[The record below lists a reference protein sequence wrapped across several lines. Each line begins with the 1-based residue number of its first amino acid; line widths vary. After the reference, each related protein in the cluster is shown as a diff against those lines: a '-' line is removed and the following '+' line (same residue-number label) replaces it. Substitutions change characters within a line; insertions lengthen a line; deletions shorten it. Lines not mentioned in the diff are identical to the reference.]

1 MSGDLAAV
9 VSPPTAGE
17 AEATGAPARRVDVR
31 RVCRQLQLAGVELI
45 APCNRGTAV
54 GGGAPLG
61 IDAGVVLAS
70 EAATSQ
76 LRQQLHA
83 VAASGLPLSVSIS
96 GLGTGDGATERF
108 GRICQLLQAFQ
119 PHMSEAH
126 RALHIAV
133 DAETRLLQ
141 ALLRVRQTVLGV
153 GHTYVLAGNARFRSD
168 EKAALNPDDDR
179 FWAELWRRRASPRT
193 HVMLAP
199 EVMPQCPLL
208 SAETAKAVLPA
219 LGIQVPA
226 GTSWL
231 VMRLDLTRFADAAG
245 VLCET
250 ELEHALH
257 SCVDAGDA
265 LHDAASWPTS
275 AMRQD
280 AGLNRRLAIQV
291 TGLGDLVEL
300 RRIDPC
306 DVEALKNLDEL
317 LRWTRSTLQARS
329 HLIAKS
335 TGLLPAIEQSDP
347 SRLLP
352 CAVVREDWRQRWRHT
367 ADETAVRHRNLL
379 VLSPWSIFPT
389 RSRADFRYADLV
401 PILLHAD
408 ACAVQRSV
416 SLSHWNVNE
425 FKRFSQRAWA
435 VLQRRSTTTLIA
447 KGV

>member
-1 MSGDLAAV
+1 
-9 VSPPTAGE
+9 
-17 AEATGAPARRVDVR
+17 VDVR
-31 RVCRQLQLAGVELI
+31 RLCRQLQLAGVELI
-45 APCNRGTAV
+45 APHHPGTAV
-54 GGGAPLG
+54 GGGVPLG
-61 IDAGVVLAS
+61 IDAGVVLSS

-76 LRQQLHA
+76 LRQQLQA
-83 VAASGLPLSVSIS
+83 VASSGSPLSVSIS
-96 GLGTGDGATERF
+96 GLGSGTGAAGRF
-108 GRICQLLQAFQ
+108 DRICQLLQAFQ
-119 PHMSEAH
+119 PHMPKAH
-126 RALHIAV
+126 RSLHIAV
-133 DAETRLLQ
+133 DAETASPD
-141 ALLRVRQTVLGV
+141 ALLRVREAVLGA

-168 EKAALNPDDDR
+168 EKAALNTDDDR
-179 FWAELWRRRASPRT
+179 FWAGLWRRQASQRT

-231 VMRLDLTRFADAAG
+231 VMRLDVTRFADTHGA
-245 VLCET
+245 LRET

-300 RRIDPC
+300 RKIDPC
-306 DVEALKNLDEL
+306 DVEALKTLDEL
-317 LRWTRSTLQARS
+317 LRWTRSTLQGRS
-329 HLIAKS
+329 HVIANAR
-335 TGLLPAIEQSDP
+335 GLLPAIEQSDP

-352 CAVVREDWRQRWRHT
+352 CAVVREDWRRRWRHT

-389 RSRADFRYADLV
+389 RSRADFRYADLL

-408 ACAVQRSV
+408 ACAIQRSV
-416 SLSHWNVNE
+416 SLSHWYIDE
-425 FKRFSQRAWA
+425 FKRFNQRAWA
-435 VLQRRSTTTLIA
+435 VLQQRCAATLIA

>member
-1 MSGDLAAV
+1 MPGDLAAV
-9 VSPPTAGE
+9 VSPPTARD
-17 AEATGAPARRVDVR
+17 ADATGALSHCVDVR
-31 RVCRQLQLAGVELI
+31 RLCRQLQLAGVELI
-45 APCNRGTAV
+45 APHDPGTAV
-54 GGGAPLG
+54 GGGVPLG
-61 IDAGVVLAS
+61 IDAGVVLSS

-76 LRQQLHA
+76 LRQQLQA
-83 VAASGLPLSVSIS
+83 VASSGLPLSVSIS
-96 GLGTGDGATERF
+96 GLGSGTGAAGRF
-108 GRICQLLQAFQ
+108 DRICQLLQAFQ
-119 PHMSEAH
+119 PHMPKAH
-126 RALHIAV
+126 RSLHVAI
-133 DAETRLLQ
+133 DAETALPD
-141 ALLRVRQTVLGV
+141 ALLRVREAVLGA
-153 GHTYVLAGNARFRSD
+153 GHTYLLAGNARFRSD
-168 EKAALNPDDDR
+168 EKAALNTDDDR
-179 FWAELWRRRASPRT
+179 FWAGLWRRQASQRT

-231 VMRLDLTRFADAAG
+231 VMRLDVTRFADTHG
-245 VLCET
+245 VLRET

-300 RRIDPC
+300 RKIDPC

-317 LRWTRSTLQARS
+317 LRWTRSTLQGRS
-329 HLIAKS
+329 HLIANARGS
-335 TGLLPAIEQSDP
+335 LPAIEQSDP

-389 RSRADFRYADLV
+389 RSRADFRYADLL

-408 ACAVQRSV
+408 ACAIQRSV
-416 SLSHWNVNE
+416 SLSHWYIDE
-425 FKRFSQRAWA
+425 FKRFNQRAWA
-435 VLQRRSTTTLIA
+435 VLQQRCAATLIA